1 MAGTF
6 KVLILGYGEMGHA
19 MESLLADHHQLFIW
33 DKFPPAGLKPV
44 VLQDCVPEAD
54 IILCCL
60 PVNPHREVLEL
71 IKPWLAEHTI
81 CVSIAKGLDENGQ
94 TAAQIFKQVLQDQPH
109 ALLYGP
115 MIAEEIRAGR
125 YAFGQVG
132 CRTNEVYQR
141 IRRLFSNT
149 KLYTEQSSDIAGI
162 SWSVILK
169 NVYGM
174 VFGMADELQM
184 GDNMRGFLMV
194 AALHELEKIVI
205 NMGGKT
211 ASPFHLAGLGDLVA
225 TATSENSHHHEL
237 GRKLARGETRNITG
251 EGVHTLQMIEKHQLL
266 NTTMYPL
273 FELIQQIVKQPVQVA
288 QKMDAFIQQRYE

>member
-1 MAGTF
+1 MAGSF

-19 MESLLADHHQLFIW
+19 MEFLLADHHQLSIW
-33 DKFPPAGLKPV
+33 DKFPAAGFKSA
-44 VLQDCVPEAD
+44 VLEESVPTAD

-60 PVNPHREVLEL
+60 PVNPHREILEQ
-71 IKPWLAEHTI
+71 IKPLLADHTI
-81 CVSIAKGLDENGQ
+81 CLSIAKGLDENGQ
-94 TAAQIFKQVLQDQPH
+94 TAAQIFKQVLHDQPH

-115 MIAEEIRAGR
+115 MISEEIRAGR
-125 YAFGQVG
+125 HAFGQVG

-141 IRRLFSNT
+141 IRHLFSRT
-149 KLYTEQSSDIAGI
+149 KLFTEQSNDIAGI

-174 VFGMADELQM
+174 VFGMADELQL

-194 AALHELEKIVI
+194 ATLHELEKIVI

-225 TATSENSHHHEL
+225 TATSENSHHHGL
-237 GRKLARGETRNITG
+237 GRKLVRGETDNIAG
-251 EGVHTLQMIEKHQLL
+251 EGVHTLQMIEQHRLF
-266 NTTMYPL
+266 NTTNYPL
-273 FELIQQIVKQPVQVA
+273 FQLIQRIVKQPEQVA
-288 QKMDAFIQQRYE
+288 QKIDAFIQQRYQ